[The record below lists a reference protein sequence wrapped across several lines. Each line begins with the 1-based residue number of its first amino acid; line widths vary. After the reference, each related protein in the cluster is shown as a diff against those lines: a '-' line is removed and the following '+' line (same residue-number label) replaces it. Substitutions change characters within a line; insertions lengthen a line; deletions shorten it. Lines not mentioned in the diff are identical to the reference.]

1 MMDLCISQVFTRKMP
16 EVVNVQ
22 DYRCVPLDLLK
33 NVDKDGN
40 VEINVTP
47 EKTSLKDIT
56 EQTKSDV
63 FASGSIASQTFSA
76 KTTEGLIIFAG
87 VIGSI
92 LGAIVLFFLGKN
104 AWKLI
109 RLDRQTYIVG
119 LIVGLSAGSI
129 LTGIVVSSLF
139 AAGVFS

>member
-1 MMDLCISQVFTRKMP
+1 MDLCISQVFTRKMP

-63 FASGSIASQTFSA
+63 FASGSIGSQTFSA

-92 LGAIVLFFLGKN
+92 LGAILLFFLGKN

-119 LIVGLSAGSI
+119 LIVGLSAGTI